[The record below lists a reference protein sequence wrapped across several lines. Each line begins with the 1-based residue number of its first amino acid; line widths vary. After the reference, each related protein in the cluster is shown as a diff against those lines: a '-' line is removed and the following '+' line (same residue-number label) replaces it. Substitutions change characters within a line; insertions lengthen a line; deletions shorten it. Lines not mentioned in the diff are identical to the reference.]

1 MAKFR
6 LNSASVFTLGGNAL
20 SCLVSADVSE
30 TIDTLMSECVGQTY
44 KTTVTGLKT
53 ATITVSG
60 EIETNDVTALNNF
73 EIGDSGAVVFSP
85 AGITAGMITIT
96 STNGTVVSR
105 DITTSGGSLA
115 AVSVTINLDS
125 LTIAAIPV

>member
-6 LNSASVFTLGGNAL
+6 LNSASVFTLASNSL

-30 TIDTLMSECVGQTY
+30 SIDTLMSECVGQTY
-44 KTTVTGLKT
+44 KTTVVGLKT

-60 EIETNDVTALNNF
+60 EIDASDVAALGYF
-73 EIGDSGAVVFSP
+73 DLGDSGALTFQP
-85 AGITAGMITIT
+85 AGTTAGMIKIT
-96 STNGTVVSR
+96 STKATVVSR

-115 AVSVTINLDS
+115 AVSITLNLDD
-125 LTIAAIPV
+125 LTLAAT

>member
-6 LNSASVFTLGGNAL
+6 LNSASVFTLASNSL

-30 TIDTLMSECVGQTY
+30 SIDTLMSECVGQTY
-44 KTTVTGLKT
+44 KTTVVGLKT

-60 EIETNDVTALNNF
+60 EIDASDVTALGYF
-73 EIGDSGAVVFSP
+73 DLGDSGALVFQP
-85 AGITAGMITIT
+85 AGTTTGMIKIT
-96 STNGTVVSR
+96 STKATVVSR

-115 AVSVTINLDS
+115 AVSITLNLDD
-125 LTIAAIPV
+125 LTLAAT